1 MAKVKKNLMM
11 SGLSGSLGPDHYV
24 RVTEDGRT
32 IISTKPDFSN
42 RQFSQDQLD
51 TQSQTK
57 QAAAWAKV
65 ACREIP
71 LYAAKAKG
79 TAKNAYNIAFAD
91 YRKPPVLH
99 GIQCLSG
106 RLRVD
111 VTDNVM
117 VARVTITILEPDGN
131 ILEQGNAELVDGAH
145 WEYQP
150 VNKGRILVEAR
161 DLPGNVARHEF
172 CPPPGGVLSWEQSTR
187 AGLALQQD

>member
-1 MAKVKKNLMM
+1 MAKVKKNLLV

-24 RVTEDGRT
+24 RVTRDGRT

-51 TQSQTK
+51 TQSRTK

-65 ACREIP
+65 ACRQIP
-71 LYAAKAKG
+71 LYADKAKG

-99 GIQCLSG
+99 GLQCSGG

-111 VTDNVM
+111 VTDNVL
-117 VARVTITILEPDGN
+117 VAGVTIAILEPDGN
-131 ILEQGNAELVDGAH
+131 ILEQGDAELVDGVH

-150 VNKGRILVEAR
+150 VNRGRILVEAW

-172 CPPPGGVLSWEQSTR
+172 CPPPGAQSFW
-187 AGLALQQD
+187 DMKK